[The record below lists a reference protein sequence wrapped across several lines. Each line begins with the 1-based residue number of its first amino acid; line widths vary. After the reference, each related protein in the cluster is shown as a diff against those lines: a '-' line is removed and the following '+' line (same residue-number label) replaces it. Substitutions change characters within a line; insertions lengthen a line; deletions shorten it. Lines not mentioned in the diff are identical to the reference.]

1 MERLAPALALVFAAV
16 MLLAGLGRSG
26 IWDPYELDSAELAR
40 RTAVNAF
47 GAASLSL
54 PHAQNGLPTLT
65 DLGMGELPFTSMA
78 LGFRLFG
85 LADWSGRLPL
95 ALWVLAGALAL
106 GHLLARLVGP
116 KAGLYGVVAF
126 VTMPLVLVQARTML
140 GDAVT
145 LAAVTIA
152 LVGLTGALLDS
163 STTSA
168 RSPWQRLAW
177 LALGLFGL
185 VAGFLS
191 RGLLLGVAL
200 PCLGV
205 GLGWLVLRFG
215 GEGRGRSPGAAL
227 FGAGVLLV
235 GLVALGRGLWLLH
248 TTAASAP
255 LDRELG
261 FALLVKPTLEST
273 FDLPLRELGH
283 ALFPWSAFLPFAV
296 GRVFRGERGERDAP
310 ADEAATRVR
319 DLAGILLVTAIVAV
333 GLAAYLGP
341 YAGALPFAAPAAL
354 AGLVALALVA
364 HERDGLPSRAL
375 VLGTLLFGAVL
386 YTDMTRL
393 PDKAFAP
400 FAIADATFPK
410 SFEPSSQKLML
421 AVLGVFALGVL
432 AWLDE
437 APDELVRGD
446 LVGLVRRRVDE
457 HRAAFATLAE
467 TWGGNLLFSLVV
479 IEAALVGLGAMVFF
493 GKRLGWEAVDKLPKN
508 FADTSVNLW
517 WMVPIAA
524 ALVLPLSTLAR
535 DLVSLVTTRL
545 LPTRASLAALA
556 LVGTGAL
563 QGFVYYP
570 SLADQVSPKEVFDT
584 YAKLGAGKPLGL
596 LGVQSRSGAYYD
608 APQVESFSDAV
619 RALDWLVQGEGE
631 RRFLVLRAE
640 DLPRLNSL
648 HRRKK
653 GVNLPIVDGRSSQI
667 LLASSDLDGAA
678 SQNPL
683 DALVMNEPPAIDVP
697 QQAMFEDELEALG
710 WELHDA
716 DDVWPKSLVPGT
728 PYRMRF
734 FYRVKKPVT
743 GTWKS
748 FIHIDGYGRRHNG
761 DHPVTDG
768 RYPTSLWLPG
778 DVVVD
783 EYTLVL
789 ESNFTPGDY
798 TMFYGFF
805 QGERRYEVTSGPT
818 QENRIIGGIL
828 PVR

>member
-1 MERLAPALALVFAAV
+1 MDRLAPALALVFAAV
-16 MLLAGLGRSG
+16 MLFAGLGRSG
-26 IWDPYELDSAELAR
+26 IWDPYELDTAELAR
-40 RTAVNAF
+40 RTAVNAL
-47 GAASLSL
+47 GAPSLRL
-54 PHAQNGLPTLT
+54 PNAQNGLPTLT

-95 ALWVLAGALAL
+95 ALWTLAGALAL
-106 GHLLARLVGP
+106 GHLLSRLVGP
-116 KAGLYGVVAF
+116 KAGLYAVVAF
-126 VTMPLVLVQARTML
+126 VSMPLVLVQARTML

-145 LAAVTIA
+145 FAAVA
-152 LVGLTGALLDS
+152 LALAGLGGGLLDHG
-163 STTSA
+163 A
-168 RSPWQRLAW
+168 RARIGW
-177 LALGLFGL
+177 LALGLVGL
-185 VAGFLS
+185 VAGFLA

-215 GEGRGRSPGAAL
+215 GEERGRSPGATL
-227 FGAGVLLV
+227 VGAGALLL
-235 GLVALGRGLWLLH
+235 GAAALGRGLWVLH

-261 FALLVKPTLEST
+261 FALLVKPTVEST

-296 GRVFRGERGERDAP
+296 GRIFGQAP
-310 ADEAATRVR
+310 ADEAAARVR

-364 HERDGLPSRAL
+364 HERGGVPSRAL
-375 VLGTLLFGAVL
+375 TLGSLLFGAVL

-393 PDKAFAP
+393 SDKAFAP
-400 FAIADATFPK
+400 FGVSDATFPK
-410 SFEPSSQKLML
+410 SFEPTSEKLLL
-421 AVLGVFALGVL
+421 AVLVVFALGVL

-437 APDELVRGD
+437 APEELTRGD

-524 ALVLPLSTLAR
+524 ALALPLATVAR
-535 DLVSLVTTRL
+535 DLVSLLTTRL
-545 LPTRASLAALA
+545 LSTRASLAALA

-563 QGFVYYP
+563 QGFAYYP
-570 SLADQVSPKEVFDT
+570 SLAEQLSPKEVFDT

-619 RALDWLVQGEGE
+619 RALDWLVDGDGE

-640 DLPRLNSL
+640 DLPRVNSL

-667 LLASSDLDGAA
+667 LLASSELGGAA

-716 DDVWPKSLVPGT
+716 DGVWPKSLVPGT

-734 FYRVKKPVT
+734 YYRVKKPVT

-761 DHPVTDG
+761 DHAVTDG
-768 RYPTSLWLPG
+768 RYPMSLWLPG

-818 QENRIIGGIL
+818 QENRVIGGIL